1 MIIWDKKNG
10 YIYEDEANGK
20 RYSLFEAKCYQGEAS
35 SDIVII
41 WDEEKNRFTNY
52 VYGADS
58 LFEHIEELDNTIR
71 YYVGEATKETP
82 KTEVTYRFTKAG
94 VKAFLD
100 DASTEFFAEMEKDY
114 DDQNLEQYY
123 INVSCGKRKIT
134 VPLGAEEWNAL
145 DSWLTECVEE
155 YE

>member
-10 YIYEDEANGK
+10 YTYEDETNGK

-41 WDEEKNRFTNY
+41 WDEEKNQFTNY

-58 LFEHIEELDNTIR
+58 LFEHIEELDNTIK
-71 YYVGEATKETP
+71 YYIGESTKATP
-82 KTEVTYRFTKAG
+82 KADVSYRFTKAG
-94 VKAFLD
+94 VKAFLA
-100 DASTEFFAEMEKDY
+100 DASSEFFEDMDNGGEHL
-114 DDQNLEQYY
+114 DQFD
-123 INVSCGKRKIT
+123 IVVSCGKRSVR

-145 DSWLTECVEE
+145 EDWLTECVEE

>member
-10 YIYEDEANGK
+10 YTYEDETNGK
-20 RYSLFEAKCYQGEAS
+20 RYNLFEAKCYQGEAT

-41 WDEEKNRFTNY
+41 WDEEKNQFDNY

-58 LFEHIEELDNTIR
+58 LFEHIEELDNTVK
-71 YYVGEATKETP
+71 YYVGEATKATP
-82 KTEVTYRFTKAG
+82 KTDVSYRFTKAG
-94 VKAFLD
+94 VKAFLN
-100 DASTEFFAEMEKDY
+100 DASTEFFAEMEKPF
-114 DDQNLEQYY
+114 DDQYLEQYD
-123 INVSCGKRKIT
+123 IVVSCGKRKIS

-145 DSWLTECVEE
+145 EDWLTECVEE

>member
-10 YIYEDEANGK
+10 YTYENETNGK
-20 RYSLFEAKCYQGEAS
+20 RYTLFEAKCYEGEAS

-41 WDEEKNRFTNY
+41 WDEEKNQFTNY
-52 VYGADS
+52 VYGAND
-58 LFEHIEELDNTIR
+58 LFKHIDELDNTIK
-71 YYVGEATKETP
+71 YYVGEATKATP
-82 KTEVTYRFTKAG
+82 KTAVSYRFTKAG

-100 DASTEFFAEMEKDY
+100 DASTEFFEEMEKPFE
-114 DDQNLEQYY
+114 DQHLEQFD
-123 INVSCGKRKIT
+123 IVVSCGKRKIS

-145 DSWLTECVEE
+145 EDWLTECVEE